1 MLGKDLADILRE
13 NPQEHILTLWDVEE
27 ADITEAEAFL
37 TAMKGL
43 SEPPEVIVN
52 CAAFTAV
59 DLAETER
66 EAAMRI
72 NGEGAGNVARTARK
86 VGARVVYL
94 STDYIFDGKKKTPW
108 REDDPPDPINWYG
121 RTKLEG
127 EKQTRDACPDALI
140 VRIQWLYGPEGK
152 NFLETILR
160 LAEERDELRVV
171 DDQRGAPTYTVDLA
185 RAIRTLIEGK
195 HQGVYNVANSGET
208 TWFDFAREIMAR
220 TGKNVPVVP
229 ISTDEYPTPVKRP
242 GNSVLDMTKFQTDTG
257 MIMPSWQE
265 GLDAYLRRRN
275 LLAK

>member
-1 MLGKDLADILRE
+1 MLGRDLADILRE
-13 NPQEHILTLWDVEE
+13 NPPVHALTLWDVEE
-27 ADITEAEAFL
+27 ADITDADAFL
-37 TAMKGL
+37 IAVKGL
-43 SEPPEVIVN
+43 PEPPEVIIN
-52 CAAFTAV
+52 CAAYTAV
-59 DLAETER
+59 DRAETER
-66 EAAMRI
+66 ETAMLI
-72 NGEGAGNVARTARK
+72 NGEGAGNVVRTART
-86 VGARVVYL
+86 VGARIVYI

-275 LLAK
+275 LLPE

>member
-1 MLGKDLADILRE
+1 MLGRDLAEVLGG
-13 NPQEHILTLWDVEE
+13 HSLTLWDVEE
-27 ADITEAEAFL
+27 ADITDAEAFQIAL
-37 TAMKGL
+37 EDL
-43 SEPPEVIVN
+43 PEPPEVIVN

-152 NFLETILR
+152 NFVETMLR

-275 LLAK
+275 LLPE

>member
-1 MLGKDLADILRE
+1 MLGRDLAEVLGG
-13 NPQEHILTLWDVEE
+13 HSLTLWDVEE
-27 ADITEAEAFL
+27 ADITDAEAFR
-37 TAMKGL
+37 TALEGL
-43 SEPPEVIVN
+43 PEPPEVIVN

-86 VGARVVYL
+86 VGARVVYF

-185 RAIRTLIEGK
+185 RAIRMLIEGK

-275 LLAK
+275 LLPE